1 MSSDNPQQGQGRPLP
16 KKEQDLFKNVVKFYE
31 SKNYKKGMKNA
42 DQILKRFPN
51 HGETLCMKGLILNG
65 MAISAV
71 GGSKD
76 KKREEGEEM
85 KKEAVELVKRGL
97 MMDMRSHVCW
107 HVYGLLHRSSQNYT
121 EAIKAYKQALRIDEE
136 NLQILRDMSLLQIQ
150 MRDLIGFKETRLRIL
165 TLRPS
170 SKVHWLSYALS
181 VHVNG
186 DAEAAVGILDSY
198 FGTLEEGCEEFQKNF
213 ESSELALYK
222 NQLLSE
228 TKGEDEDGL
237 GGVKKAL
244 EHLDE
249 IENVVV
255 DQTGWLKAKLSY
267 QLQLGK
273 FEDAKDTVFIL
284 FERGLTE
291 EHRVHGAYMCALLKC
306 DRATC
311 LEVEKMKGTGTL
323 VTLRPISEEERNILL
338 DAYGSKH
345 GLSKLYPRSN
355 GIKRI
360 HITIL
365 PTNGEEFKTA
375 IDKYCQK
382 QITKGV
388 PSLGA
393 DLSSLYLMEDS
404 LSSGSRLM
412 LAADPLDVKA
422 HPVHVLLVDLIE
434 AYITSLSSN
443 NSFPSGD
450 GECPPSALLWAWY
463 LRSIL
468 HEQVAE
474 YAQGITLINK
484 CIDHT
489 PTAVDFY
496 ELKARL
502 LEAGGDIQQAADVID
517 AGRDL
522 DHQDRYINN
531 QTTKTFLRAGRDEDA
546 KKRIALFTRE
556 QGTPEQYLYD
566 MQCAWYE
573 LELADLLRRKGEFGR
588 SLRKYMAVVKHY
600 EDYHE
605 DQFDF
610 HSYCIRKVTMRAYCD
625 LLRFEDDLWGL
636 PNYGRAAEEIVKIY
650 LYIHDN
656 PSALESDAEPDYSK
670 MTPAERKKAKNM
682 ARKKKN
688 AAGKGGSKSDTK
700 SNSNGGSG
708 NVKKSKPHA
717 IDEDPS
723 GKELLALNYLDEAKK
738 YAAILARHSPKS
750 VSSWALQYDVSVRRG
765 KMLMGLQSLF
775 KMKSIDSNCHQ
786 LFSRVVDFSRRLESR
801 SSKCHDTSEEI
812 ISAEF
817 PKLMGGKTLS
827 EFVNSA
833 IERVKSDAATDLPMR
848 TAVAKAIVTLGEGSA
863 PDSLSVILDSKLN
876 CRCVNVDSCREALEF
891 IASVGGDSGKG
902 QFQALLV
909 TKFPFLKDF

>member
-1 MSSDNPQQGQGRPLP
+1 
-16 KKEQDLFKNVVKFYE
+16 
-31 SKNYKKGMKNA
+31 
-42 DQILKRFPN
+42 
-51 HGETLCMKGLILNG
+51 
-65 MAISAV
+65 
-71 GGSKD
+71 
-76 KKREEGEEM
+76 
-85 KKEAVELVKRGL
+85 
-97 MMDMRSHVCW
+97 
-107 HVYGLLHRSSQNYT
+107 
-121 EAIKAYKQALRIDEE
+121 
-136 NLQILRDMSLLQIQ
+136 
-150 MRDLIGFKETRLRIL
+150 MRDLNGFKETRLRIL
-165 TLRPS
+165 TLRPN
-170 SKVHWLSYALS
+170 SKLHWLSYALS

-186 DAEAAVGILDSY
+186 DADAAVGILDSY

-222 NQLLSE
+222 NQLLAES
-228 TKGEDEDGL
+228 KGEDEDGL
-237 GGVKKAL
+237 GGVRKAL

-249 IENVVV
+249 IEKVVV
-255 DQTGWLKAKLSY
+255 DQTGWLKAKLSH
-267 QLQLGK
+267 QLQLGM
-273 FEDAKDTVFIL
+273 FDDAKDTVFTL
-284 FERGLTE
+284 FQRGLTE

-306 DRATC
+306 DRETC
-311 LEVEKMKGTGTL
+311 LEVEKMNGTGTL
-323 VTLRPISEEERNILL
+323 ATLRVFSEEERNILL
-338 DAYGSKH
+338 DAYGKED
-345 GLSKLYPRSN
+345 GLSNLYPRSN

-360 HITIL
+360 YITIL
-365 PTNGEEFKTA
+365 ATNSEEFKTA
-375 IDKYCQK
+375 IDEYCQK
-382 QITKGV
+382 QITRGV

-404 LSSGSRLM
+404 RLDGSRLM
-412 LAADPLDVKA
+412 LATDPLDVKT
-422 HPVHVLLVDLIE
+422 HPVHVLLVDLVE
-434 AYITSLSSN
+434 TYITSLSSN
-443 NSFPSGD
+443 NSFPNRDAQS
-450 GECPPSALLWAWY
+450 PPSALLWAWY

-468 HEQVAE
+468 YEQVAE
-474 YAQGITLINK
+474 YSQGITLINK
-484 CIDHT
+484 CIEHT

-531 QTTKTFLRAGRDEDA
+531 QTTKTFLRAGREEDA

-556 QGTPEQYLYD
+556 QGSPEQFLYD

-573 LELADLLRRKGEFGR
+573 LELADLLRRKGDFGR
-588 SLRKYMAVVKHY
+588 SLRKFMAVVKHY

-610 HSYCIRKVTMRAYCD
+610 HSYCLRKVTMRAYCD

-636 PNYGRAAEEIVKIY
+636 PNYRRAAEEIAKIY
-650 LYIHDN
+650 LHIHDN
-656 PSALESDAEPDYSK
+656 PSALKSDAEPDYSK

-688 AAGKGGSKSDTK
+688 AAAKGGANSDAK
-700 SNSNGGSG
+700 SNNTNGGSG

-738 YAAILARHSPKS
+738 YAAILARHVPKS

-775 KMKSIDSNCHQ
+775 KMKSIDSSSHQ
-786 LFSRVVDFSRRLESR
+786 LFSRVVDFSQRLESR
-801 SSKCHDTSEEI
+801 SSKCHDTSEAI

-817 PKLMGGKTLS
+817 PKLMEGKALS
-827 EFVNSA
+827 EFVKSA

-848 TAVAKAIVTLGEGSA
+848 TAVAKAIVSSGVGSA
-863 PDSLSVILDSKLN
+863 SDSLSVILDSKLS

-891 IASVGGDSGKG
+891 VASAGVDSGKG
-902 QFQALLV
+902 QFQALV
-909 TKFPFLKDF
+909 ATKFPFLKDF